1 MADTARRLGRPVLV
15 RGQGQRMGVLHQVY
29 LRIDVQD
36 KRRSRWGKDTSL
48 RPDVRI
54 GSTRNFEGMG
64 AGIRDERTDKG
75 KEESE

>member
-15 RGQGQRMGVLHQVY
+15 RGQGQRIRVLHQVY

-36 KRRSRWGKDTSL
+36 KRRAGRGEDTSL
-48 RPDVRI
+48 RPDVRM
-54 GSTRNFEGMG
+54 GSTRDLEGLG

>member
-15 RGQGQRMGVLHQVY
+15 RGQGQRIRVLHQVY
-29 LRIDVQD
+29 LWTHVQD
-36 KRRSRWGKDTSL
+36 KRRSGRGKDTSL
-48 RPDVRI
+48 RPDVRM
-54 GSTRNFEGMG
+54 GSTRDLEGLG